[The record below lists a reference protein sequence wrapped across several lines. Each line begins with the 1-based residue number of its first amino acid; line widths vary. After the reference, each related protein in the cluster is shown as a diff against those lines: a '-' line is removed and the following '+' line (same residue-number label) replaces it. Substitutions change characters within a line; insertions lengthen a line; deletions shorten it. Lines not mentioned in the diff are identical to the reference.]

1 MLYTLSGC
9 DADVHSPFRSH
20 LVTELV
26 PAVLRLCKN
35 LQPSPALITLLN
47 QCIEYYV
54 MVDELQGGEESTLE
68 ADSR

>member
-54 MVDELQGGEESTLE
+54 MVDESQGGEESTLE